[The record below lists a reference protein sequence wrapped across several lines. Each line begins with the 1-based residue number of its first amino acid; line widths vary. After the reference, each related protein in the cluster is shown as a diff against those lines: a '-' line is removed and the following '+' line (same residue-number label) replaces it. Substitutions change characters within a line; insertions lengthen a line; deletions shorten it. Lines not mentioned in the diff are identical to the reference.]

1 MGFPTARRSPGGA
14 RRRSERARG
23 DALRPHRRMSR
34 RVFSPLAERRHPF
47 SFLSPPQAAE
57 RADVSHGAYRA
68 RAPLFSRRRGEP
80 TRLGV
85 PEPRG
90 PNLPRPAPAP
100 SVFFQVFGTVVEP
113 SSFPLSSN
121 AQTKAD
127 AGISAFPDGDNI
139 FNWVG
144 TIEGAAGTVRHPS
157 DPLGHSRISSPPQTP
172 RLHANHD
179 IESRRAR
186 LAREIFFFSVGP
198 NPSPTP
204 PDCSRRCTRGSRT
217 S

>member
-1 MGFPTARRSPGGA
+1 M
-14 RRRSERARG
+14 
-23 DALRPHRRMSR
+23 LR
-34 RVFSPLAERRHPF
+34 RVFPHSLSDGIPFRSSPLRRLQ
-47 SFLSPPQAAE
+47 SELMSLMVRIA
-57 RADVSHGAYRA
+57 RA
-68 RAPLFSRRRGEP
+68 RRFSRVDRGNP

-90 PNLPRPAPAP
+90 PSLPRPAPSP

-121 AQTKAD
+121 SQTKAD

-157 DPLGHSRISSPPQTP
+157 DPLVHPRISSPP
-172 RLHANHD
+172 
-179 IESRRAR
+179 
-186 LAREIFFFSVGP
+186 
-198 NPSPTP
+198 NPSFP
-204 PDCSRRCTRGSRT
+204 
-217 S
+217 